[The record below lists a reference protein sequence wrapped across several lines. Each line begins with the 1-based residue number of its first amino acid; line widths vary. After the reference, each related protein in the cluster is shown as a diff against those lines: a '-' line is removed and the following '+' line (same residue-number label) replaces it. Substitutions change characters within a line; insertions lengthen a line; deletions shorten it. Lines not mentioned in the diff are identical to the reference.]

1 MRSGQLFAKLR
12 GIFDDM
18 ARTDTTLSE
27 GVEAVEEG
35 FQLFDYPTLA
45 FNPTSSNT
53 STGREISLIP

>member
-1 MRSGQLFAKLR
+1 
-12 GIFDDM
+12 M